1 MTLTVKNIASGYGD
15 RGIINDISFS
25 IPSGNI
31 MALFGHNGAG
41 KSTTLRALLGLLR
54 LSQGSISLDDHRID
68 HLSVSDRISRGLRL
82 LPEGRGV
89 FPDLTVAENLSVV
102 AAANFDKRS
111 NSQDG
116 TTVEKVYSLF
126 PALADRRSLKAGN
139 MSGGQQQMLAFGL
152 AILGSPRCVLLEE
165 PSVGLQPDL
174 VEEMFG
180 YFRVIC
186 REHNMSAI
194 LIEHRITSAL
204 KIVDDVLILNNGKMV
219 YHDNVEATRNHDIWQ
234 YF

>member
-15 RGIINDISFS
+15 RGIIDDISFS

-41 KSTTLRALLGLLR
+41 KSTTLRALLGLLP

-68 HLSVSDRISRGLRL
+68 QLSVSDRIARGLRL

-102 AAANFDKRS
+102 AAANYDKRAAR
-111 NSQDG
+111 QDG

-126 PALADRRSLKAGN
+126 PALADR
-139 MSGGQQQMLAFGL
+139 
-152 AILGSPRCVLLEE
+152 
-165 PSVGLQPDL
+165 LQ
-174 VEEMFG
+174 E
-180 YFRVIC
+180 
-186 REHNMSAI
+186 
-194 LIEHRITSAL
+194 
-204 KIVDDVLILNNGKMV
+204 GKKDFKQV
-219 YHDNVEATRNHDIWQ
+219 FLHD
-234 YF
+234 

>member
-15 RGIINDISFS
+15 RGIIDDISFS

-54 LSQGSISLDDHRID
+54 LSQGSISLDDQRID
-68 HLSVSDRISRGLRL
+68 HLSVSDRIARGLRL

-111 NSQDG
+111 NRQDG

-126 PALADRRSLKAGN
+126 PALADRRNLKAGN

-174 VEEMFG
+174 VEELFG

-186 REHNMSAI
+186 REHDMSAI